1 MWNKRND
8 SAIRQQFKADFRMAL
23 ITFMNI
29 VTSGID
35 QKNKTLDFVKLFQL
49 KKEYRLLSEA
59 ATSAK
64 TVAQVLSCGIYEIS
78 KNNWTTASVLYG
90 ISRLGTPTAE
100 LQKHLLFENRLL
112 QTLSSIEIFYQISQK
127 FLMLSVQFG
136 LLELISHNPML
147 F

>member
-112 QTLSSIEIFYQISQK
+112 QTLSSIEIFIK
-127 FLMLSVQFG
+127 FPRNSLCCRCNLGSW
-136 LLELISHNPML
+136 N
-147 F
+147 